1 MSLSFEGALGPDADV
16 IPPTEDKPASC
27 PITRPLRV
35 LGAQALKTAV
45 ADARPTTG
53 HMAVHVEQVSYLV
66 GGDEPDGSVAV
77 EVSLHK
83 QGETNLLIDAHVL
96 DDTGNA
102 VAISKSKIAFI
113 EPAALKKKPRAGQ
126 RPSAQAA
133 DHLLLSFSA
142 AEIAHYCTVSADD
155 NPIHTD
161 EALVQAY
168 GLEAVTV
175 PGALLL
181 QAAEDQLHKA
191 GLIDLSTRLEVQL
204 TDVVY
209 AQETVSIATRVM
221 RTAAGQAV
229 RFSVLKADGRI
240 ALFGAALQSAVRRK
254 NGWQK
259 TGVSG
264 IKRE

>member
-1 MSLSFEGALGPDADV
+1 MSLSFQGTLGPDANV
-16 IPPTEDKPASC
+16 IPPTGGRPVWC

-35 LGAQALKTAV
+35 LGAQALKSAV
-45 ADARPTTG
+45 AEARPSHD
-53 HMAVHVEQVSYLV
+53 HMAVHVGQVSHLV
-66 GGDEPDGSVAV
+66 GEGEADGPVGV
-77 EVSLHK
+77 QVSLHRK
-83 QGETNLLIDAHVL
+83 SEIDLLIEARIL
-96 DDTGNA
+96 DHAGKDVA
-102 VAISKSKIAFI
+102 VSHSKVAFI
-113 EPAALKKKPRAGQ
+113 EPTALKKKQ
-126 RPSAQAA
+126 RPEQRAA
-133 DHLLLSFSA
+133 GKATDFPTLSFSPSQI
-142 AEIAHYCTVSADD
+142 ERYCSVSRDD

-161 EALVQAY
+161 EALVRAF

-209 AQETVSIATRVM
+209 AQETVAIATRVM

-240 ALFGAALQSAVRRK
+240 ALFGAALQSA
-254 NGWQK
+254 
-259 TGVSG
+259 
-264 IKRE
+264 